1 MTNARFWGLLL
12 ILYATLPRA
21 RGSHAPYQLK
31 HKRWTQMLWRLP
43 SLPQT
48 QSAFQTELSS
58 SSAQPGEVMPPAELY
73 TWENTSSAAHRPP
86 EPQEQALAK
95 GGLKLELPISSP
107 TLSANSRFHLL
118 QTTP

>member
-1 MTNARFWGLLL
+1 
-12 ILYATLPRA
+12 
-21 RGSHAPYQLK
+21 
-31 HKRWTQMLWRLP
+31 MLWRLP

-48 QSAFQTELSS
+48 QSTFQTELSS